1 MVWKAILAGILILGP
16 LSAGAE
22 ELPGFGNSKGDPVGE
37 KFILPQGVTLDA
49 PLFSHN
55 MFDSE
60 NCKNE
65 NEKEQRNPPEG
76 TAGLVALCLVFRYP
90 RPKDAFEHPPRV
102 FTLPQGLTFIPHNKK
117 FQNGF
122 NVKKVTVVIKP
133 GETLY
138 IPMRFFCI
146 NPTRK
151 GNVNLTDIP
160 YSIGPVVKNKR
171 MEDVFRM
178 TEKYDIP
185 FYDLTLGM
193 TVFAIGAEGESN
205 IQTAMQTLREHMKTW
220 PLKQ

>member
-1 MVWKAILAGILILGP
+1 MVRKAILAGILLLGP

-22 ELPGFGNSKGDPVGE
+22 ELPGFGNSRGDPVGE
-37 KFILPQGVTLDA
+37 KFVLPEGVTLDD

-55 MFDSE
+55 MFDPE

-65 NEKEQRNPPEG
+65 KEQAQRDPPEG

-90 RPKDAFEHPPRV
+90 RPKDPWEHPPRV
-102 FTLPQGLTFIPHNKK
+102 ITLPQGLTFVPHDRK

-122 NVKKVTVVIKP
+122 NVKKVTVIIKP

-151 GNVNLTDIP
+151 GNVNLVDVP
-160 YSIGPVVKNKR
+160 YSIGPVVRNKR
-171 MEDVFRM
+171 MDEVFRM
-178 TEKYDIP
+178 TEQYDIP
-185 FYDLTLGM
+185 FYDLTLGQV
-193 TVFAIGAEGESN
+193 VFTIGAESESN
-205 IQTAMQTLREHMKTW
+205 IQTAMQLLREQMKTW